1 MAKPAGAHSARAQE
15 KDKGTKLLVAAL
27 VLVVLALAVCLA
39 FIFANMHKQDAQQP
53 AADAGTTAGQP
64 LQLESG
70 QGAYV
75 KPETPVDRSKNVTL
89 PGWGGFTIPANTT
102 DITQGFEFH
111 NPAENLW
118 YEDVVSV
125 GGTEL
130 EHLVADSGTAVEL
143 GHYLKLAGIDSDV
156 AEVVSYD
163 ADCFAVATDDAGA
176 YTLEATSPFEE
187 TKTVTV
193 RTSAGE
199 DVELSISCEQEF
211 YYMTF
216 GLYLAEGDELL
227 YQSGLVE
234 PGNYIQQMEMSRA
247 LEPGTYDAYVV
258 CQPYRSDGVTKTNQG
273 VVRITLT
280 AA

>member
-1 MAKPAGAHSARAQE
+1 MAKPVGAHSANVRE
-15 KDKGTKLLVAAL
+15 RDKGTRLLVVAL
-27 VLVVLALAVCLA
+27 VLVALALAVCLA
-39 FIFANMHKQDAQQP
+39 FIFSNIHKQDASQS
-53 AADAGTTAGQP
+53 ADDASASAGQP

-102 DITQGFEFH
+102 DVTQGFEFH

-125 GGTEL
+125 GDTEL
-130 EHLVADSGTAVEL
+130 ERLVVDSGVSVEL
-143 GHYLKLAGIDSDV
+143 NHYLKLAGIDGDV
-156 AEVVSYD
+156 ADVSSFD
-163 ADCFAVATDDAGA
+163 TDCFAVATDDAGA
-176 YTLEATSPFEE
+176 CTLEAIAPFEGA
-187 TKTVTV
+187 KTVVV
-193 RTSAGE
+193 RTSTGDE
-199 DVELSISCEQEF
+199 VELSIACEQEF

-216 GLYLAEGDELL
+216 GLYLADGDELL

-234 PGNYIQQMEMSRA
+234 PGNYIQQMEMTRA
-247 LEPGTYDAYVV
+247 LEPGAYDAYVV